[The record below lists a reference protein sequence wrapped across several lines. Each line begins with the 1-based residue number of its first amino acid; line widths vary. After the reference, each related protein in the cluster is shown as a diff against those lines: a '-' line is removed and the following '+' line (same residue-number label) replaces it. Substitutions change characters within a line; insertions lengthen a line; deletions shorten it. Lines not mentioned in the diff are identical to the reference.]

1 MEVIATNPN
10 CLILGKQYL
19 LLFYYSNLALYCI
32 FLTVSYSFSYSA
44 TLWSTPF
51 RAFWFEKFCYN
62 HITMDCNDYG
72 VRTIPMIR
80 DSHPGK
86 RCSSL
91 TSGTAAAGIAINTST
106 MWLITYLS
114 TSWSHSLLVFIPFQ
128 VYIVSIIDRT
138 IISVASTLISRAHAV
153 PTIGTIVRPT
163 WRKNCCVADLLC
175 VVVRH

>member
-1 MEVIATNPN
+1 
-10 CLILGKQYL
+10 
-19 LLFYYSNLALYCI
+19 
-32 FLTVSYSFSYSA
+32 
-44 TLWSTPF
+44 
-51 RAFWFEKFCYN
+51 
-62 HITMDCNDYG
+62 MDCNDYG

-128 VYIVSIIDRT
+128 VYIVSIIDWT
-138 IISVASTLISRAHAV
+138 IISVASSTFISRAHAV
-153 PTIGTIVRPT
+153 PTNGIIVRAMG
-163 WRKNCCVADLLC
+163 RENCVLLTC
-175 VVVRH
+175 CASLLGRAVHYNKPNQTDNRCQAYESIFKFYLSPFFVLFQ